1 MRDFITT
8 WHCLSRAHCNACRND
23 PAWRAVMAKTFVM
36 PDECPYPETRDSG
49 RPATVSLPPGAM
61 EKCLACPERNCPN
74 AHVCCG
80 GSRVVNVIVECPSG
94 AWKFPAKEVGQ

>member
-1 MRDFITT
+1 MRRWSDT
-8 WHCLSRAHCNACRND
+8 WACRSGAHCRACQQD
-23 PAWRAVMAKTFVM
+23 AAWRANLARRYVM
-36 PDECPYPETRDSG
+36 PDECPYPDTRDKG
-49 RPATVSLPPGAM
+49 VPATVPLPPGAM
-61 EKCLACPERNCPN
+61 EKCLACSERGCPN